1 MWILLSGLFGCGG
14 SLDIVPIPDTTARI
28 DAVAEVDQRQSE
40 LKLHILTDPEDCAYA
55 TEDSNEYLSQQE
67 YSACLP
73 WVDRQA
79 GEIKLGVRFELDD
92 QFYQLPDL
100 NDNISVS
107 LNDRQV
113 VDNAT
118 ESDVRVIGHKPRRIS
133 QLFVLLIDGSASM
146 NTKDAGSSKT
156 RMDKVR
162 DALLMRSVQEAFFP
176 DDPTVTNHVLVYTFT
191 SGTPQ
196 PLGGSLRV
204 LSNKRA
210 YRTLIQE
217 HLSAR
222 AGYTH
227 LYDAVDY
234 GLNTVLQTSEVQ
246 SLLDGQTKPTLVVL
260 TDGFNNEA
268 ASDTCI
274 SNVPRL
280 QTLLVKIRKEMDDF
294 AVDTPLVF
302 TVGLGNPLSRRFNPK
317 RVKIGRVSDRELCA
331 GQSHNKLID
340 APGDQIGFEDLF
352 IDNVSLELIADRG
365 KGRAFVEKDAQGLG
379 EAFQEVA
386 AIRYEWFEVMFR
398 DNALKFRREF
408 TVGLQ
413 LNNYARA
420 VSSVTIYPH
429 AWMDGPHGSKD
440 SEGWSTRGTIWH
452 SASILTSGLGV
463 LLFLLTLGAA
473 LFNVKR
479 LALGRLH
486 KGRNKMNPQQ
496 KKTP

>member
-1 MWILLSGLFGCGG
+1 MWLLMSLFWGC
-14 SLDIVPIPDTTARI
+14 SELTEIIPIPDTTSRI
-28 DAVAEVDQRQSE
+28 DAVAEVNQRQSE
-40 LKLHILTDPEDCAYA
+40 LKLHIMTDPGDCAYI
-55 TEDSNEYLSQQE
+55 TEDPDEYISHQE
-67 YSACLP
+67 YNACLP

-100 NDNISVS
+100 NENISVS

-113 VDNAT
+113 VDNAS
-118 ESDVRVIGHKPRRIS
+118 ESDVRVVGHKPRRIS
-133 QLFVLLIDGSASM
+133 QLFVLMIDGSASM
-146 NTKDAGSSKT
+146 NTVDAGSDKS

-191 SGTPQ
+191 SGRPQ
-196 PLGGSLRV
+196 PLGGDLRV

-210 YRTLIQE
+210 YKSLIQE
-217 HLSAR
+217 HLRAR

-227 LYDAVDY
+227 LYNAVDY
-234 GLNTVLQTSEVQ
+234 GLNTVLQKPEVQ

-280 QTLLVKIRKEMDDF
+280 QRLLVDIRKEMDDF

-302 TVGLGNPLSRRFNPK
+302 TVGLGRPLSRRFNPK

-365 KGRAFVEKDAQGLG
+365 KGRAFIEQDAKGLG
-379 EAFQEVA
+379 EAFEEVA

-408 TVGLQ
+408 NVGLQ

-420 VSSVTIYPH
+420 VSSVNIYPH
-429 AWMDGPHGSKD
+429 AWMDGPHGPTD
-440 SEGWSTRGTIWH
+440 SEGWSTRGTMWH

-463 LLFLLTLGAA
+463 FLFLLTLGAA

-479 LALGRLH
+479 LAMGRLH
-486 KGRNKMNPQQ
+486 KGRNQIDSQQ
-496 KKTP
+496 E

>member
-1 MWILLSGLFGCGG
+1 MWLLMSLFWGC
-14 SLDIVPIPDTTARI
+14 SELTEIIPIPDTTARI
-28 DAVAEVDQRQSE
+28 DAVAEVNQRQSE
-40 LKLHILTDPEDCAYA
+40 LKLHIMTDPEDCAYI
-55 TEDSNEYLSQQE
+55 TEDSDEYLSQQE
-67 YSACLP
+67 YDACLP

-113 VDNAT
+113 VDNAS
-118 ESDVRVIGHKPRRIS
+118 ESDVRVVGHKPRRIS
-133 QLFVLLIDGSASM
+133 QLFVLIIDGSASM
-146 NTKDAGSSKT
+146 NTVDAGSDKS

-196 PLGGSLRV
+196 PLGGELRV

-210 YRTLIQE
+210 YKSLIQG

-227 LYDAVDY
+227 LYNAVDY
-234 GLNTVLQTSEVQ
+234 GLNTVLQTAEVQ

-268 ASDTCI
+268 ARDTCI

-280 QTLLVKIRKEMDDF
+280 QRLLVNIRKEMDDF
-294 AVDTPLVF
+294 AVDTPLIF
-302 TVGLGNPLSRRFNPK
+302 TVGLGRPLSRRFNPK
-317 RVKIGRVSDRELCA
+317 RVKFGRVSDRELCA

-365 KGRAFVEKDAQGLG
+365 KGRAFVEQDAKGLG
-379 EAFQEVA
+379 EAFEEVA

-408 TVGLQ
+408 NVGLQ

-420 VSSVTIYPH
+420 VSSVNIYPH
-429 AWMDGPHGSKD
+429 AWMDGPHGPKD
-440 SEGWSTRGTIWH
+440 SQGWSTRSSMWH

-473 LFNVKR
+473 VFNVKR
-479 LALGRLH
+479 LAMGRLH
-486 KGRNKMNPQQ
+486 RERNKIGSQ
-496 KKTP
+496 KQ